1 MINWL
6 HGVTLAFKGSE
17 MTRGLWSVFMAGA
30 IALSCSVLVGVAL
43 LSDPPEPV
51 LAGLLAVFVVMAV
64 PIMADHVD
72 VTETEVLNCRSMP
85 IGSSRTDRERIKAV
99 GWTHQPMGFAAP
111 VLILDDEDFVVLTA
125 LGQQAFGGPSHQAE
139 NLATKLSVPYIGQV
153 AKKRPQRRTGR
164 GHRRHRRTNPS

>member
-17 MTRGLWSVFMAGA
+17 LTRGRGRTVVAVA
-30 IALSCSVLVGVAL
+30 TILSCLIVTGVAIF
-43 LSDPPEPV
+43 SEPPEIIPAVVFACLAGV
-51 LAGLLAVFVVMAV
+51 LA
-64 PIMADHVD
+64 PIVADHVD

-139 NLATKLSVPYIGQV
+139 KLATKLSVPYLGQV

-164 GHRRHRRTNPS
+164 GHRRHRRTKPS